1 MFTEKTIKMREI
13 RNNLREIRS
22 NKGIKQSELA
32 DRSSCSQGRI
42 SDIENGRVAVE
53 NITLATALS
62 LANALGCTIDDL
74 FTSL

>member
-1 MFTEKTIKMREI
+1 MFTKKII
-13 RNNLREIRS
+13 SNNLRKTR
-22 NKGIKQSELA
+22 NDKGIKQSELA
-32 DRSSCSQGRI
+32 DRTNCSQGRI

-62 LANALGCTIDDL
+62 LANALDCTIDDL